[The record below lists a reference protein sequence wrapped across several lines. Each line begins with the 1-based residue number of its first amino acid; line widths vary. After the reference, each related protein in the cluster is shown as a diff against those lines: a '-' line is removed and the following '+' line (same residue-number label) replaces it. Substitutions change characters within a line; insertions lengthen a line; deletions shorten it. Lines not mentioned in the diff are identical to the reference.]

1 MNVAKFESPSIYQA
15 DFLGSNSLICML
27 VGTILN
33 KHAHN
38 FAEFFHARNGTE
50 FVGYAEVK
58 DRVQDLGQHFRAEV
72 ITTTSIPETTFIS
85 VDDINNGEVENI
97 TQSNLLDDLHGEF
110 QYPLTP
116 VIATMTL
123 LVGNTILSHYYHICL
138 D

>member
-1 MNVAKFESPSIYQA
+1 
-15 DFLGSNSLICML
+15 ML

-38 FAEFFHARNGTE
+38 FAELFHARNGTE

-58 DRVQDLGQHFRAEV
+58 DHVQDLGQHFRADV

-85 VDDINNGEVENI
+85 VDDINNGGVDNI
-97 TQSNLLDDLHGEF
+97 TQTNLLDDLHGEF

-123 LVGNTILSHYYHICL
+123 LVGNTIISFYHHIL
-138 D
+138 IQVLYDIA

>member
-1 MNVAKFESPSIYQA
+1 
-15 DFLGSNSLICML
+15 ML

-58 DRVQDLGQHFRAEV
+58 DHVQDLGQHFRADV

-85 VDDINNGEVENI
+85 VDDINNGGVDNI
-97 TQSNLLDDLHGEF
+97 TQTNLLDDLHGEF

-123 LVGNTILSHYYHICL
+123 LVGNTIISLYYHIL
-138 D
+138 IFLVLSAL

>member
-1 MNVAKFESPSIYQA
+1 
-15 DFLGSNSLICML
+15 ML

-58 DRVQDLGQHFRAEV
+58 DHVQDLGQHFRAEV
-72 ITTTSIPETTFIS
+72 ITTTSIPETTFVS
-85 VDDINNGEVENI
+85 VDDIDENV
-97 TQSNLLDDLHGEF
+97 TQSNLLDDHHGEF

-123 LVGNTILSHYYHICL
+123 LVGNTIISLYYHIL
-138 D
+138 LRTF

>member
-1 MNVAKFESPSIYQA
+1 
-15 DFLGSNSLICML
+15 ML

-58 DRVQDLGQHFRAEV
+58 DRIQDLGQHFRAEV

-85 VDDINNGEVENI
+85 VDDIDNGEVKNI

-123 LVGNTILSHYYHICL
+123 LVGNTIIILYHHILLLSAFDIS
-138 D
+138 